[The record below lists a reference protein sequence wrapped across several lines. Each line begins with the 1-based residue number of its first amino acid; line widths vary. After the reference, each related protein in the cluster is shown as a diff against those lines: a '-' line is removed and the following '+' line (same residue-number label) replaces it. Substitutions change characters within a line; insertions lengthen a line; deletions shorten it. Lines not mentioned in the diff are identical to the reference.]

1 MGGAQASC
9 LEMTMTTVETMEER
23 KTVFRFERKSN
34 KMIGLKIKSPQPAAF
49 RSLLDL
55 LQLPPANYPPRSQ
68 AGRDNYNDIGF
79 LQQRA
84 QSSIGVQPA
93 RRTLSMNN
101 AAAAAAY
108 RLGSAFEARDEYI
121 SIALASIRFNWSQ
134 NDSSPSS
141 ARATKLVR
149 LICH

>member
-79 LQQRA
+79 LQ
-84 QSSIGVQPA
+84 
-93 RRTLSMNN
+93 
-101 AAAAAAY
+101 
-108 RLGSAFEARDEYI
+108 
-121 SIALASIRFNWSQ
+121 
-134 NDSSPSS
+134 
-141 ARATKLVR
+141 
-149 LICH
+149 